1 MNKDLLLKKKTSL
14 NGEIEDVSQ
23 MKTLKSLG

>member
-1 MNKDLLLKKKTSL
+1 MNKELLLKKTSL

-23 MKTLKSLG
+23 MKTLESLG